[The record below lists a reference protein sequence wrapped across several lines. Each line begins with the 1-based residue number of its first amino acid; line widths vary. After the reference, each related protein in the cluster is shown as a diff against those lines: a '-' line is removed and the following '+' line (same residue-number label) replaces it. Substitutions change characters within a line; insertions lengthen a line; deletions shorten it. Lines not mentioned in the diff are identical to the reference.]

1 MRSSRKFTGVAVMS
15 YEYVELGG
23 DASFIAR
30 GRNLN
35 ELFRQAALAMY
46 EIMVDVKKVDKVEEI
61 TLELRSPDLSLLL
74 HDWLSE
80 LLYITDTKA
89 LVFSDFTVDIT
100 KEDSEY
106 FLRGKALGEKLNLL
120 KHNPKTEIKAVT
132 YHLLRIQKSEDFWEG
147 IVVLDL

>member
-15 YEYVELGG
+15 YEYVEFGG

-61 TLELRSPDLSLLL
+61 TLELRSPDLLLLL

-132 YHLLRIQKSEDFWEG
+132 YHLLRIQKSGDFWEG